1 MADKAELLE
10 ENYLLRKEVQRLN
23 QLLLTSQPARPTKNT
38 NPHSRRS
45 PAKTSFIKRETKE
58 NTSKVH
64 SASRVALLTK
74 HQKEIK
80 QMRSKI
86 DSKINEISNRLSE
99 LKESKPFKDFQI
111 TTPQSVKGLEKT
123 ELSRTLRESLEF
135 KSEPKLQTQKVRR
148 RSQRTRDT
156 NTKNFK
162 QSRQ

>member
-23 QLLLTSQPARPTKNT
+23 QLLLTSHTARPTKNT
-38 NPHSRRS
+38 HSRRS
-45 PAKTSFIKRETKE
+45 PAKTCLIKRETKE
-58 NTSKVH
+58 DTSKLH
-64 SASRVALLTK
+64 CTSRVALLTK

-80 QMRSKI
+80 QMRSTI
-86 DSKINEISNRLSE
+86 DSKIKEISNRLSE
-99 LKESKPFKDFQI
+99 LKESKPFKDFQF

-148 RSQRTRDT
+148 RSQRTTR
-156 NTKNFK
+156 TKNLK
-162 QSRQ
+162 QSRL